1 MLGRP
6 TRQTGED
13 AVTRSKAGLLTSGAV
28 LAVLAACGPMT
39 GGGTGGEVPHAAAAP
54 AGLAP
59 PPGRT
64 PAERA
69 EARAHYRG
77 PRGEEF

>member
-6 TRQTGED
+6 TRQIGED
-13 AVTRSKAGLLTSGAV
+13 AVTRGKALSLTAGAV
-28 LAVLAACGPMT
+28 LGALSACAPMEDVAPAPDAAQAT
-39 GGGTGGEVPHAAAAP
+39 

-69 EARAHYRG
+69 EARAYYRG